1 MDIQVNNMFY
11 YPEYTYLE
19 CLEQELR
26 NVQREMKNDVGG
38 IWEQRFEE
46 LKEEIEYWKHVL
58 DYHGHSNRIG
68 IVHNALNPRDLYL
81 FLNDKENFDYVVQM
95 KEYDVIFLERIYKS
109 NDHIFDVYYI
119 KDEFCMGALLKKYH
133 AEWF

>member
-1 MDIQVNNMFY
+1 MFY

-46 LKEEIEYWKHVL
+46 LKEEIEYWKVE
-58 DYHGHSNRIG
+58 G
-68 IVHNALNPRDLYL
+68 
-81 FLNDKENFDYVVQM
+81 
-95 KEYDVIFLERIYKS
+95 ER
-109 NDHIFDVYYI
+109 
-119 KDEFCMGALLKKYH
+119 
-133 AEWF
+133 W